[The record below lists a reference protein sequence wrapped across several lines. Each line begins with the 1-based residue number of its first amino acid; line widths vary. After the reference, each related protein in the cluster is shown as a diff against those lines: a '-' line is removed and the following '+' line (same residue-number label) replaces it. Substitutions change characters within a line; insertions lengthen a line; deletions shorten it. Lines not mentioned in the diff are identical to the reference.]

1 MSEQILAALRGG
13 NAAEALTLAEAQL
26 AEQPDSALNH
36 YWKALAL
43 QGLGRKDEAL
53 AAIDAAI
60 ARAPERSDFTM
71 TRSVML
77 LGGGDLVEA
86 QSGLMDALALN
97 PNTLNAYIVLIHIA
111 LGQNNLPEAKRLQRL
126 AERVNAES
134 PDVLLSKGAILER
147 EGDFD
152 AALKHYSTAA
162 DADPDNPLALA
173 SLGLMYLHKK
183 MPAFAETALAKA
195 HGLSPNNPGVLRA
208 LIQAQLEQNN
218 PPAAAVSLDRLLQ
231 LDPDDRAALMLRL
244 QMREAQQDHD
254 GVLAD
259 AQALHR
265 LLPNDA
271 SVIARLSSA
280 HIQRGDFESA
290 RAVLDAALDADAGND
305 AVWQLRA
312 GFEAGLTG
320 DAGGILSN
328 WLERSPESA
337 MAHEAS
343 AVYAEAQGDL
353 AAAAQ
358 SAERALAL
366 SDALPMAHFVKLRQE
381 LREAPEAALARAEML
396 ATRARTP
403 EAQRTILAWL
413 GLIHDRLA
421 RYDKAAELFRQMAGY
436 PVRMKPLPALRAATD
451 VPEGTACGHV
461 LWSPPGAR
469 IERVF
474 NSVAA
479 QLGPRLLVD
488 RNQPSDARRDGFGA
502 LRVVPGQEGAGSA
515 MTWRVGI
522 QAIGQQPETVV
533 DWLPQWDAYTA
544 AALNGAHFTAVV
556 IDPRD
561 ALLNWMVFGSA
572 QSYMFPVD
580 IRDAAEW
587 LAQVVEAVADSLESA
602 GADAGLVAIDGV
614 DTDARTVA
622 ARLQAALAL
631 DALPDAAVLETPI
644 MALGG
649 MPNQFPAGH
658 WRNYRDSYGA
668 AFDRLTPAAVRLGY
682 PQD

>member
-1 MSEQILAALRGG
+1 MSDLILAALRGG
-13 NAAEALTLAEAQL
+13 QAAEALSLAEAQL
-26 AEQPDSALNH
+26 AETPDSAENH

-43 QGLGRKDEAL
+43 QSLGRKDEAL

-60 ARAPERSDFTM
+60 ALAPERADFPM

-77 LGGGDLVEA
+77 LGERDLVEA

-97 PNTLNAYIVLIHIA
+97 PNALNAYVALIHIA

-134 PDVLLSKGAILER
+134 PDVILAKGAILER

-162 DADPDNPLALA
+162 DADPRNPLALS
-173 SLGLMYLHKK
+173 SLGLMYLHMK
-183 MPAFAETALAKA
+183 MPAFAESALAKA
-195 HGLSPNNPGVLRA
+195 HGLSPNNAGLLRA
-208 LIQAQLEQNN
+208 LIQAQLEQGNHQD
-218 PPAAAVSLDRLLQ
+218 AAVSVDRLLV
-231 LDPDDRAALMLRL
+231 LNPDDRAALVLRL
-244 QMREAQQDHD
+244 QMREARQDVE

-265 LLPNDA
+265 LLPNDTA
-271 SVIARLSSA
+271 VIARLSSA
-280 HIQRGDFESA
+280 HIQRGDFDAA
-290 RAVLDAALDADAGND
+290 RDVLDAALAVNAGND

-312 GFEAGLTG
+312 GFEAGLSG
-320 DAGGILSN
+320 DAGEVISK
-328 WLERSPESA
+328 WLDNSPGSA

-343 AVYAEAQGDL
+343 AVYAEAKGDL
-353 AAAAQ
+353 AAAAR
-358 SAERALAL
+358 AADRALGL

-396 ATRARTP
+396 VTRARTP

-421 RYDKAAELFRQMAGY
+421 LYEKAADCFLQMATY
-436 PVRMKPLPALRAATD
+436 PVLMKPLPADRPAVE
-451 VPEGTACGHV
+451 VPEGKACGHL

-474 NSVAA
+474 NSLAS

-502 LRVVPGQEGAGSA
+502 LRVIPGQEGAGSA

-522 QAIGQQPETVV
+522 QAIGQQPEQVY

-544 AALNGAHFTAVV
+544 AALRGARFTAAL

-572 QSYMFPVD
+572 QSYMFPVE
-580 IRDAAEW
+580 IRDAATW
-587 LAQVVEAVADSLESA
+587 LGQVFDAVADTLAS
-602 GADAGLVAIDGV
+602 ADANASLVAIDGLDNDSRSIAV
-614 DTDARTVA
+614 K
-622 ARLQAALAL
+622 LQQAMQLE
-631 DALPDAAVLETPI
+631 ALPDAAILETPI

-658 WRNYRDSYGA
+658 WRNYRDRFGPS
-668 AFDRLTPAAVRLGY
+668 FDLLTSVAVRLGY